1 MLYNARRL
9 QENTIDMKL
18 KHIPSKMSPTIM
30 LNMPVGMHV
39 IMHVLQVRRLILNG
53 NEWSTLLG
61 IRTNRN
67 HML

>member
-18 KHIPSKMSPTIM
+18 KHIPSKIGPTKM
-30 LNMPVGMHV
+30 LNMPVDLHV

-53 NEWSTLLG
+53 NEWSTLQD

-67 HML
+67 DML